1 MTLCIRRETLSG
13 AAQAFTFDK
22 NRSDYLVKNLSDA
35 DMYVAFEVD
44 AQASGSIKIPS
55 MYAQVC
61 SCFNVEG
68 TTGMTTTTVYV
79 TGTGEVEVQQL

>member
-13 AAQAFTFDK
+13 TSQAFTFDK
-22 NRSDYLVKNLSDA
+22 NRSDYLVKNFTESDI
-35 DMYVAFEVD
+35 YVAFEES
-44 AQASGSIKIPS
+44 ASQARSIRIPS
-55 MYAQVC
+55 RYGQIC
-61 SCFNVEG
+61 SCSNVEG

>member
-13 AAQAFTFDK
+13 TAQAFIFDK
-22 NRSDYLVKNLSDA
+22 NRSDYLVKNLSEA
-35 DMYVAFEVD
+35 DIYVAFEAD
-44 AQASGSIKIPS
+44 APASRSIKIPS

>member
-35 DMYVAFEVD
+35 DMYVAFEAD
-44 AQASGSIKIPS
+44 AQASRSIKIPS

-68 TTGMTTTTVYV
+68 TTGMTTATVYV

>member
-1 MTLCIRRETLSG
+1 MTLCIRRETLAG
-13 AAQAFTFDK
+13 TAQAFTFDK
-22 NRSDYLVKNLSDA
+22 FRSDYLVKNFSEA
-35 DMYVAFEVD
+35 DIYVAFEQG
-44 AQASGSIKIPS
+44 AQQSRSIRIPS
-55 MYAQVC
+55 KYGQVC

>member
-13 AAQAFTFDK
+13 TSQAFTFDK
-22 NRSDYLVKNLSDA
+22 NRSDYLVKNLSDS
-35 DMYVAFEVD
+35 DMYVAFE
-44 AQASGSIKIPS
+44 ASASQARSIRIPS
-55 MYAQVC
+55 KYGQVC